1 MGFSLFLNAG
11 RSQMARRSLTI
22 SWTQVAHA
30 ISARPQPAEQVHPEV
45 VAVMRE
51 RGIDL
56 FSARP
61 QKLTDELT
69 RGANLLVTMGCG
81 EQCPFIPGLRRA
93 DWPLPD
99 PKGKEIE
106 HVRRIRDKVDQR
118 VRKLLREI
126 LSQPALFL
134 ARASKTIMSVE
145 QELTFRRPAPIVL
158 SFWQFDYAFRKY

>member
-1 MGFSLFLNAG
+1 M
-11 RSQMARRSLTI
+11 
-22 SWTQVAHA
+22 
-30 ISARPQPAEQVHPEV
+30 
-45 VAVMRE
+45 AVMQE

-61 QKLTDELT
+61 QKLTDELA

-106 HVRRIRDKVDQR
+106 HVHRIRDKVDQR
-118 VRKLLREI
+118 VRRLLREI
-126 LSQPALFL
+126 LS
-134 ARASKTIMSVE
+134 
-145 QELTFRRPAPIVL
+145 
-158 SFWQFDYAFRKY
+158 